1 MYIYIHFYK
10 GMKMFCK
17 MGGEEIFVYKKFLRV
32 TRYFQSWNETIFL
45 QSVKKKKKTEI
56 ASGRTLDRNMNYF
69 NYEDNDR
76 TRNAILAFYFESRA
90 SRAERNAC
98 AF

>member
-1 MYIYIHFYK
+1 MYIYIHFHK
-10 GMKMFCK
+10 GMKTFCK
-17 MGGEEIFVYKKFLRV
+17 GGEKKFSFIRNFFALHD
-32 TRYFQSWNETIFL
+32 IFNL
-45 QSVKKKKKTEI
+45 GTKQYSYKKKTEI